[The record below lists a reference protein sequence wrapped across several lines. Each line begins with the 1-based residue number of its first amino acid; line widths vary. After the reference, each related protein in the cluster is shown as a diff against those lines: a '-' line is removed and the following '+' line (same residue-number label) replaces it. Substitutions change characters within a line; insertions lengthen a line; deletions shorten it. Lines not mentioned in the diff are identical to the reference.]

1 MKNNTYKVFLFFLI
15 VTNDEGNA
23 LAFYSVS
30 VYITTYTHNRLK
42 DVQQLTTR
50 NTQEDN
56 DRPCVC
62 VCVCVCVTCIYI
74 EVDVS
79 SSSSFSAET
88 LRPDGRAFFFF
99 SLFSLSLASLFI
111 ALVLF

>member
-1 MKNNTYKVFLFFLI
+1 M
-15 VTNDEGNA
+15 TNDEGNA

-62 VCVCVCVTCIYI
+62 VTCIYI

-88 LRPDGRAFFFF
+88 LRPDDRAFFF
-99 SLFSLSLASLFI
+99 LFILFLVSLFI